1 MSNETYRPVSI
12 GNWVLTMLLMCIPFI
27 NIILL
32 FVWAFGSNTE
42 ISKANWAKATLIWFL
57 LGFIIW
63 IVMFFVLGMGAAMLT
78 AIARS

>member
-1 MSNETYRPVSI
+1 MSQEYRAVSV
-12 GNWVLTMLLMCIPFI
+12 GNWMLTMVLMGIPII

-42 ISKANWAKATLIWFL
+42 ISKANWAKAALVWML

-63 IVMFFVLGMGAAMLT
+63 FVVFFAFGVGAALLS
-78 AIARS
+78 AAGA

>member
-1 MSNETYRPVSI
+1 MSHEYRPVSV
-12 GNWVLTMLLMCIPFI
+12 GNWVMTMLLMCIPFI

-42 ISKANWAKATLIWFL
+42 VSKANWAKATLVWFL

-63 IVMFFVLGMGAAMLT
+63 IFLFFVFGVGAALLSAT
-78 AIARS
+78 A